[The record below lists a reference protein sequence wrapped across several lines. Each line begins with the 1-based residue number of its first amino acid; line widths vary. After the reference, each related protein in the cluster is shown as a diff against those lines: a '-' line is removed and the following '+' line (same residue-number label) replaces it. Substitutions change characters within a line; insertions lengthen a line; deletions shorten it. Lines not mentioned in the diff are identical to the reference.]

1 MIRFFV
7 YKGIDG
13 PLFSPTMKEYHKKDN
28 VRGRIMLFNLEKP
41 ADGVRELMIV
51 GNQFS
56 YEDFAPHGISVLE
69 EKGMQKITGIH
80 VVVFITLFIRF
91 CYNFLNNF
99 VDDVVWDS

>member
-69 EKGMQKITGIH
+69 EKGMLKNYGYTCSGIH
-80 VVVFITLFIRF
+80 
-91 CYNFLNNF
+91 YF
-99 VDDVVWDS
+99 VYQILL

>member
-69 EKGMQKITGIH
+69 ENGM
-80 VVVFITLFIRF
+80 
-91 CYNFLNNF
+91 
-99 VDDVVWDS
+99 